1 MARFQ
6 LKMPLMPLAGAI
18 LASVLVGYAGYRA
31 GLESLGGPRSGFV
44 GAARSDYLR
53 GYVEGSFFIPCAV
66 ALISMIFKGR
76 STRRVL
82 IVYSVAAAVCA
93 VASFASSR

>member
-1 MARFQ
+1 
-6 LKMPLMPLAGAI
+6 
-18 LASVLVGYAGYRA
+18 
-31 GLESLGGPRSGFV
+31 
-44 GAARSDYLR
+44 
-53 GYVEGSFFIPCAV
+53 
-66 ALISMIFKGR
+66 MIFKGH